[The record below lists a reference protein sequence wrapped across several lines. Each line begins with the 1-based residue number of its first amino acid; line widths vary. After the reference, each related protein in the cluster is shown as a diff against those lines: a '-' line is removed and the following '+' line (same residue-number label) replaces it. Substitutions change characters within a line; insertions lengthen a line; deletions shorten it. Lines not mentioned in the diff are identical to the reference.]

1 MPVYSNHNNIKNQ
14 KQQNLNSKIG
24 IALICVAS
32 VFLINLLFNL
42 AKFINSIL
50 LGSFGLFS
58 YAIFISVIV
67 IGVMLIKNVKVKLET
82 GTIALLIFWLL
93 FIMLLLQTASSSQF
107 LNLGYGEYISA
118 CYINKLTAGGA
129 ITAIVLYPIS
139 FLCTH
144 IVATYVILSIAL
156 LIFSAVLLVRFVN
169 YSNTNIKVNKNEYSK
184 PEMDN
189 EDDYNEEQNEEFET
203 EQYSNNVVS
212 DSIDD
217 LIIPDSDAYDT
228 PNSSQVIL
236 ENNEEDK
243 IKAKTILGLSNEK
256 PEPNYQN
263 NTERGYISELEP
275 TFGNKFDD
283 FDKKYGAK
291 PSNKPAKFFH
301 STSESPAKP
310 DKKLSE
316 SDKENIKYL
325 KDIMGAYYQGP
336 TQEQQ
341 NKHNNFNKQN
351 AQNNQFEEDNDYD
364 VMRHLYDENVTQRNY
379 ERTYKPNNNNYN
391 QNNNHNNN
399 NQFNNN
405 RQNNN
410 FNNNNNN
417 NNNFNPNRQN
427 GFNVNR
433 NNNQNS
439 QNGFKPQ
446 QGNMFNQID
455 AQQDPE
461 ENNNTVYENN
471 FANNNK
477 IETEPVNHNYKQ
489 VKIEELEG
497 RDKPKKKLYRKP
509 PKYNK
514 PPIDLLKSYEASSSK
529 ITEVESEK
537 AKRLEETL
545 DSFNI
550 PAKVIS
556 IVKGPAI
563 TRYELQ
569 MQPGCS
575 VKKVVNHVYD
585 ISMSIESPGD
595 IRTEIPIPGKNAFG
609 VEVPNESIDMVG
621 LREVLE
627 SYNFQGNKSPVTF
640 ALGKDIIGQCR
651 VARVDKMPHLLVA
664 GSTGSGKSVCLNA
677 LLISLLYKASPQD
690 LKILLVDPKQ
700 VEFSLYNGLPHLL
713 IPKAITDTDKAVM
726 AVDWLVS
733 EMERR
738 FTLFAQA
745 KVKDLEEY
753 NNTEEVI
760 SELNPKLPSILV
772 ILDEFGDLI
781 LNAKKDLED
790 KIIKL
795 TQKARAAGIHLVLA
809 TQRPSVDTIPGRI
822 KNNLNTRIAFAVT
835 SFADSKTILD
845 QGGAENLL
853 GRGDMLYSSP
863 SSSTLD
869 RIQGAFVS
877 SKEIEAVV
885 EYVKENNEC
894 EFDEEIEDAMFNKQ
908 QGGFN
913 VEGPAAHQQFDPLLK
928 DAARI
933 AITSGNISVSKLQRH
948 FGIGF
953 PRAGKIIDQMEQ
965 AKFIG
970 PQDSK
975 KMRPIYITQQEFE
988 ERFGEDL

>member
-67 IGVMLIKNVKVKLET
+67 VGIMLIKNVRVKLET
-82 GTIALLIFWLL
+82 SNIILLAFWFLV
-93 FIMLLLQTASSSQF
+93 IMLILQLASSSQF

-129 ITAIVLYPIS
+129 LTAIVLYPIN

-144 IVATYVILSIAL
+144 LVATYIMLSIAL
-156 LIFSAVLLVRFVN
+156 IILSAVLLVRFVN
-169 YSNTNIKVNKNEYSK
+169 YSNSKIKVNKNEYSK
-184 PEMDN
+184 PQMEYEEDSEEEILEDN
-189 EDDYNEEQNEEFET
+189 GEYAQNIT
-203 EQYSNNVVS
+203 S

-217 LIIPDSDAYDT
+217 LIIPDDEAYDT
-228 PNSSQVIL
+228 PNRSQVIL
-236 ENNEEDK
+236 DSNEEDK
-243 IKAKTILGLSNEK
+243 IKAKNILGLTNEK
-256 PEPNYQN
+256 QTSNYESN
-263 NTERGYISELEP
+263 NERGYISELEP

-291 PSNKPAKFFH
+291 TSNKPQKFLH
-301 STSESPAKP
+301 STPEINVKP

-316 SDKENIKYL
+316 NDKENIKYL

-336 TQEQQ
+336 EKETKDNNINNNLNLNPQQ
-341 NKHNNFNKQN
+341 QHV
-351 AQNNQFEEDNDYD
+351 NDYD
-364 VMRHLYDENVTQRNY
+364 VMNDLYDDRVTQRNY
-379 ERTYKPNNNNYN
+379 QNTYKP
-391 QNNNHNNN
+391 NNN

-405 RQNNN
+405 RQNNQ
-410 FNNNNNN
+410 FNQNR
-417 NNNFNPNRQN
+417 NNNFNQNKNNNQFGNNHQN
-427 GFNVNR
+427 GFR
-433 NNNQNS
+433 
-439 QNGFKPQ
+439 PQ
-446 QGNMFNQID
+446 QGNLFNQID
-455 AQQDPE
+455 NDEQIDNNQQFE
-461 ENNNTVYENN
+461 SN
-471 FANNNK
+471 FANNQNT
-477 IETEPVNHNYKQ
+477 IETEPVKYKQ
-489 VKIEELEG
+489 VKFAEVEEKE
-497 RDKPKKKLYRKP
+497 KPKKKLYRKP

-514 PPIDLLKSYEASSSK
+514 PPIDLLKSYESSSSN
-529 ITEVESEK
+529 ITEVETDK
-537 AKRLEETL
+537 AKRLEQTL
-545 DSFNI
+545 ESFNV

-569 MQPGCS
+569 MQPGVS
-575 VKKVVNHVYD
+575 VKKVVNHVDD
-585 ISMSIESPGD
+585 ISMSIEAPGE

-609 VEVPNESIDMVG
+609 VEVPNESIAMVG

-640 ALGKDIIGQCR
+640 ALGKDIIGECR

-664 GSTGSGKSVCLNA
+664 GSTGSGKSVCLNS
-677 LLISLLYKASPQD
+677 LLISLIYKASPQD

-713 IPKAITDTDKAVM
+713 IPNAITDNEKAVM
-726 AVDWLVS
+726 AVDWLVG

-745 KVKDLEEY
+745 RVKDLEEY

-781 LNAKKDLED
+781 LNNKKDLEE

-853 GRGDMLYSSP
+853 GKGDMLYSSP

-877 SKEIEAVV
+877 SKEIAAVV

-894 EFDEEIEDAMFNKQ
+894 EFDKEIEDAMFNKQ

-913 VEGPAAHQQFDPLLK
+913 VEGPIAHQQFDPLLK
-928 DAARI
+928 EACRI
-933 AITSGNISVSKLQRH
+933 AIKSGNISVSKLQRH

-953 PRAGKIIDQMEQ
+953 PRAGKIVDQMEQ
-965 AKFIG
+965 AAFIG